1 MIRIAL
7 DMMGGDNAPSS
18 IINGVINFL
27 KEHKNGEVELHLV
40 GSMLDNLKILMNEGW
55 YSERG
60 INSDKIIHDK
70 YASIQLYKS
79 TQIVDYKD
87 RPSRIIK
94 TKPNSSMNI
103 SINLL
108 KEGIVDAVI
117 SAGNTGCL
125 LASSFFNLGMIKG
138 IKRPALF
145 AFIPSEN
152 GNFLICDV
160 GANSSAKPEHLL
172 QFGKMA
178 SIYMK
183 FQMKINQPKIGLS
196 NIGSEENKG
205 NELSKNSFNLLS
217 ENLENFIGNIESRY
231 IFDGKTDIVLCD
243 GFTGNIVLKLIE
255 GMAQYNLNLISSKL
269 KLDNNKIVKDIKKIY
284 NYEQYGATPIL
295 GVEGLVFKSHGSS
308 SEKGIKNAIK
318 TAYKVSKINLIDK
331 FKKSK

>member
-7 DMMGGDNAPSS
+7 DMMGGDKAPSS
-18 IINGVINFL
+18 NINSVIDFLNENSNPIKLYLVGIEKDIKSGLINHPLILEKIDIINTTQVI
-27 KEHKNGEVELHLV
+27 
-40 GSMLDNLKILMNEGW
+40 
-55 YSERG
+55 
-60 INSDKIIHDK
+60 
-70 YASIQLYKS
+70 
-79 TQIVDYKD
+79 DYKD

-94 TKPNSSMNI
+94 TKPDSSMNV

-117 SAGNTGCL
+117 SSGNTGCL
-125 LASSFFNLGMIKG
+125 LSSSFFNLGMIDG

-160 GANSSAKPEHLL
+160 GANSTAKPNHLL

-183 FQMKINQPKIGLS
+183 FQMKINQPKIGLL

-205 NELSKNSFNLLS
+205 NELSKASFNVLS
-217 ENLENFIGNIESRY
+217 KNLENFIGNIESRY
-231 IFDGKTDIVLCD
+231 LFDGKVDIVLCD

-255 GMAQYNLNLISSKL
+255 GMAQYNLNLISDKL
-269 KLDNNKIVKDIKKIY
+269 ELDNNKIVEDIKQIY
-284 NYEQYGATPIL
+284 DYEQYGATPIL
-295 GVEGLVFKSHGSS
+295 GIKGLVFKCHGSS
-308 SEKGIKNAIK
+308 SEKGIKNALK
-318 TAYKVSKINLIDK
+318 SAYRVIQINLINK